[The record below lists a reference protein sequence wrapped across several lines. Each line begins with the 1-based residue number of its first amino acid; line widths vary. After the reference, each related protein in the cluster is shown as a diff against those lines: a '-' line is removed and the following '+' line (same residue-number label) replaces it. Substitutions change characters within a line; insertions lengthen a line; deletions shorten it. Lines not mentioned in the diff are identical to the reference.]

1 MRPQVGGP
9 TLPQHFP
16 APAPEAALGPQAA
29 APGVAVWLGKPGEAS
44 EAPLSVIAT
53 RQRRTS
59 AGGGGT
65 PGGSP
70 GRLLRSAVLL
80 TVDRRSGN
88 TLSLRR
94 ASLATFCRRLRAK
107 SERRGSRR
115 GSEGKG
121 LAPSSLRGGYV
132 AILDPRDKKIHAV
145 SFWQIFGSLAAGRAA
160 GEAD

>member
-1 MRPQVGGP
+1 MGGP

-29 APGVAVWLGKPGEAS
+29 APGVAVRLGKPGEAS

-132 AILDPRDKKIHAV
+132 AILDPRDKKIHARENWWAV
-145 SFWQIFGSLAAGRAA
+145 LPVTRPLSDSSI
-160 GEAD
+160 